1 MSKRG
6 PFSPNLN
13 AKKRLKS
20 QNVQSQID
28 HFFSS
33 PPKAKNQDQSGFV
46 QGSSRTVATSSP
58 VQATPEVIDVDA
70 NDAVD
75 LLPCQSERV
84 ELTCTPVKGGVSVAS
99 IRLQSASQSTA
110 VNFSPLDVNPSDYDP
125 QSQPPASKAPYAL
138 LTHAFLALSQTKSR
152 ITILHIL
159 TNALRTIIS
168 QYPSSLLQSIYLL
181 SNSLKP
187 QFVPVELGL
196 GSSIIS
202 RAIEQIS
209 GLSASALRKL
219 YNATGD
225 PGDVAFAAKSNLR
238 TLIPHPPLTIPFV
251 YDSLIKIAGCR
262 GQGATKEK
270 QKIVEKLLLAASGEE
285 VRYITRTL
293 CQNLRV
299 GAVRTSILTALARA
313 ITLTPPPGV
322 SGQMMINNK
331 EVHQKPSTTPKQSS
345 PFKGKARTTE
355 QSELVEI
362 LQQAESL
369 MKQVYA
375 RHPSFDDLVPALLEK
390 GLDSLSER
398 VPLTVGSCVFC

>member
-6 PFSPNLN
+6 PPSPNLN

-33 PPKAKNQDQSGFV
+33 PSKAKSPPKFV
-46 QGSSRTVATSSP
+46 QGSSRTAVTPSPAQAVA
-58 VQATPEVIDVDA
+58 PEVIDVDA

-75 LLPCQSERV
+75 TLPHCSDGV
-84 ELTCTPVKGGVSVAS
+84 KYSPVKGGISAAS

-110 VNFSPLDVNPSDYDP
+110 NTAVNFSPLNVNPSDYDP
-125 QSQPPASKAPYAL
+125 QSQTPAPKAPYAL

-209 GLSASALRKL
+209 GLSPSALRKL

-270 QKIVEKLLLAASGEE
+270 QKLVEKLLLAASGEE

-313 ITLTPPPGV
+313 IALTPPLDV
-322 SGQMMINNK
+322 SDQMMNNNK
-331 EVHQKPSTTPKQSS
+331 DIHQKPSTTPKQSS
-345 PFKGKARTTE
+345 PVKGKARATE
-355 QSELVEI
+355 QSELGSN

-369 MKQVYA
+369 IKQVYA
-375 RHPSFDDLVPALLEK
+375 RHPSFDDLVPALLER

>member
-6 PFSPNLN
+6 PSSPIVNT
-13 AKKRLKS
+13 KKRLKS
-20 QNVQSQID
+20 QNAVQSHID

-33 PPKAKNQDQSGFV
+33 PLKAKSQDLSRLRQPNSV
-46 QGSSRTVATSSP
+46 QGSSRTAVTSSP
-58 VQATPEVIDVDA
+58 AEATAPEIIDVDA
-70 NDAVD
+70 IDAVD
-75 LLPCQSERV
+75 VLPRGI
-84 ELTCTPVKGGVSVAS
+84 ELTYPPVEGGISVAS
-99 IRLQSASQSTA
+99 IRLQSALQSTTGAA
-110 VNFSPLDVNPSDYDP
+110 VNFSPLDVNPNDYDP
-125 QSQPPASKAPYAL
+125 QTQPLASKAPYAL
-138 LTHAFLALSQTKSR
+138 LTHTFMALSQTKSR

-209 GLSASALRKL
+209 GLSAAALRKL

-225 PGDVAFAAKSNLR
+225 LGDVAFAAKSNLR

-251 YDSLIKIAGCR
+251 YDSLIKVAGCR

-313 ITLTPPPGV
+313 IALTPPQGAND
-322 SGQMMINNK
+322 QMMDNK
-331 EVHQKPSTTPKQSS
+331 REFHQKQSALPKQSS
-345 PFKGKARTTE
+345 PIKGKARATE
-355 QSELVEI
+355 RDELVAV
-362 LQQAESL
+362 LHQAES
-369 MKQVYA
+369 
-375 RHPSFDDLVPALLEK
+375 
-390 GLDSLSER
+390 
-398 VPLTVGSCVFC
+398 